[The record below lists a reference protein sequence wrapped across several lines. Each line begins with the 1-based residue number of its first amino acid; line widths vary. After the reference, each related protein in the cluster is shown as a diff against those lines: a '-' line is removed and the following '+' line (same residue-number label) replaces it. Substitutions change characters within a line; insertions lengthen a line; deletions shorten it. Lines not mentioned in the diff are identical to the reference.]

1 MLTWG
6 QGSSPG
12 SNSLQLKRRGIIAA
26 NAWASIDLILNIA
39 YNSHLYKLPF
49 EPIPDLMK
57 VSDFHFDL
65 PNELIA
71 RFPATERTSSRL
83 LFLEAGS
90 GENARL
96 QHLKFKD
103 LLEKVNPGDLMVFN
117 NTRVI
122 PARIFGQKETGGKVE
137 VLIERI
143 LGEQEVLA
151 HVKASKSPKPG
162 ALLLFKDI
170 ASTSAGS
177 ELKAHVVG
185 REGDLFRLQFE
196 SQTPILEWLDKIGHM
211 PLPPYIDRE
220 DESLDTDRY
229 QTVYARSAGAVAA
242 PTAGLHFDQEFL
254 QQLEA
259 KGVETAFVTL
269 HVGAGTFQSIRVEN
283 IEQHKMHSE
292 WLQVPQS
299 VVDQVNATKARGGRV
314 IAVGT
319 TSVRC
324 LETAASENVSEDGE
338 YLSSYEGETDIFIY
352 PGYEFKVV
360 DAMLTNF
367 HLPGS
372 TLIMLVSAF
381 AGKNNIL
388 NAYREAINK
397 QYRFFSYGDAM
408 FIDLKRE
415 MSE

>member
-1 MLTWG
+1 
-6 QGSSPG
+6 
-12 SNSLQLKRRGIIAA
+12 
-26 NAWASIDLILNIA
+26 
-39 YNSHLYKLPF
+39 
-49 EPIPDLMK
+49 MK

-71 RFPATERTSSRL
+71 RFPAAERTSSRL
-83 LFLEAGS
+83 LYLEADS
-90 GENARL
+90 GEKTRL
-96 QHLKFKD
+96 QHLKFKN
-103 LLEKVNPGDLMVFN
+103 LLDKVNPGDLMVFN

-122 PARIFGQKETGGKVE
+122 PARMFGQKETGGKVE

-162 ALLLFKDI
+162 TLLFFKEF

-177 ELKAHVVG
+177 YLKAHVVG
-185 REGDLFRLQFE
+185 RQGDLFRLQFE
-196 SQTPILEWLDKIGHM
+196 SQIPILEWLDKIGHM

-220 DESLDTDRY
+220 DESLDADRY
-229 QTVYARSAGAVAA
+229 QTVYAESAGAVAA
-242 PTAGLHFDQEFL
+242 PTAGLHFDQNLL

-299 VVDQVNATKARGGRV
+299 VVDQVNTTKARGGRV

-324 LETAASENVSEDGE
+324 LETAAREKKSEDE
-338 YLSSYEGETDIFIY
+338 ACLSSYEGETDIFIY

-388 NAYREAINK
+388 NAYREAINE